1 MSDMPITRRNLAI
14 RTGALALTGLLPS
27 LAKAEEALPV
37 VYYARE
43 ATPEAFLAIFD
54 KLREDLGAVGRKGL
68 VGLKLHGDEVD
79 KNRALWKALQA
90 HVPGSRYI
98 ECNWASGY
106 TSGRGTTEGNYDAIV
121 SRGIAREDLD
131 ILDRDGSYRDVQTK
145 EGRWLKSVAVP
156 EALFAEYG
164 LVAVTVNFNVPTF
177 SGYSAAV
184 KNIGI
189 GLAGGPGKAAVHGP
203 GFPKDAGF
211 HRRLAEAADAIE
223 RALAGKLVFLNVL
236 ANLDVEPLEGAA
248 VKEGTIGILG
258 SLDMAAVD
266 NASLDLLYGIP
277 MEKRSAYPESV
288 KLERGFLQ
296 LGGASCSSKTSRRSD
311 TRAAI
316 DSWSS
321 RPRSNEIPLRL
332 SDAGLRAGV
341 FVRS

>member
-1 MSDMPITRRNLAI
+1 MSDLLITRRNLAI
-14 RTGALALTGLLPS
+14 RTSALALTGFLPPLS
-27 LAKAEEALPV
+27 RAGETVPV

-43 ATPEAFLAIFD
+43 ATPEAFIEIFD
-54 KLREDLGAVGRKGL
+54 RLRRDLGAENRKGK

-79 KNRALWKALQA
+79 KNRALWKALQE

-106 TSGRGTTEGNYDAIV
+106 TTGRGTTEGNFDAIV

-131 ILDRDGSYRDVQTK
+131 ILDRKGEYRAVQTK
-145 EGRWLKSVAVP
+145 EGRWLKAVDVP

-184 KNIGI
+184 KNVGI

-223 RALAGKLVFLNVL
+223 RALAGKLLFLNVMT
-236 ANLDVEPLEGAA
+236 NLDVEPLEGAK
-248 VKEGTIGILG
+248 VKKGTIGILG

-266 NASLDLLYGIP
+266 NASLDLLYGIS
-277 MEKRSAYPESV
+277 MEKRAAYPESV

-296 LGGASCSSKTSRRSD
+296 LENL
-311 TRAAI
+311 AALGH
-316 DSWSS
+316 SG
-321 RPRSNEIPLRL
+321 RYRL
-332 SDAGLRAGV
+332 VEL
-341 FVRS
+341 

>member
-43 ATPEAFLAIFD
+43 ATPEAFIEIFD
-54 KLREDLGAVGRKGL
+54 RLRKDLGAEGRKGK
-68 VGLKLHGDEVD
+68 VGFKLHGDEVD

-90 HVPGSRYI
+90 HVPGSQYI

-106 TSGRGTTEGNYDAIV
+106 TSGRGTTEGNYEAIV
-121 SRGIAREDLD
+121 SRGIPREQID
-131 ILDRDGSYRDVQTK
+131 ILDRNGEYRAVQTK
-145 EGRWLKSVAVP
+145 EGRWLKAVDVP
-156 EALFAEYG
+156 EALFNEYG

-184 KNIGI
+184 KNVGI

-223 RALAGKLVFLNVL
+223 RALAGKLMFLNVL
-236 ANLDVEPLEGAA
+236 TNLDVEPLEGAT
-248 VKEGTIGILG
+248 VKKGTIGILG

-277 MEKRSAYPESV
+277 MEKRSAYPEAM

-296 LGGASCSSKTSRRSD
+296 LENLASLGHSGRY
-311 TRAAI
+311 
-316 DSWSS
+316 
-321 RPRSNEIPLRL
+321 RL
-332 SDAGLRAGV
+332 VEL
-341 FVRS
+341 

>member
-1 MSDMPITRRNLAI
+1 MSDLLITRRNLAI
-14 RTGALALTGLLPS
+14 RTGALALTGFLPPLS
-27 LAKAEEALPV
+27 RAGETVPV

-43 ATPEAFLAIFD
+43 ATPEAFIEIFD
-54 KLREDLGAVGRKGL
+54 RLRRDLGAENRKGK

-79 KNRALWKALQA
+79 KNRALWKALQE

-106 TSGRGTTEGNYDAIV
+106 TTGRGTTEGNFDAIV

-131 ILDRDGSYRDVQTK
+131 ILDRKGEYRAVQTK
-145 EGRWLKSVAVP
+145 EGRWLKAVDVP

-184 KNIGI
+184 KNVGI

-223 RALAGKLVFLNVL
+223 RALAGKLLFLNVMT
-236 ANLDVEPLEGAA
+236 NLDVEPLEGAS
-248 VKEGTIGILG
+248 VKKGTIGILG

-266 NASLDLLYGIP
+266 NASLDLLYGIS
-277 MEKRSAYPESV
+277 MEKRAAYPESV

-296 LGGASCSSKTSRRSD
+296 LENLVALGHSGRY
-311 TRAAI
+311 
-316 DSWSS
+316 
-321 RPRSNEIPLRL
+321 RL
-332 SDAGLRAGV
+332 VEL
-341 FVRS
+341 

>member
-27 LAKAEEALPV
+27 LAKTEEALPV

-184 KNIGI
+184 KNVGI

-223 RALAGKLVFLNVL
+223 RALAGKLLFLNVL

-248 VKEGTIGILG
+248 VRKGTIGIVG
-258 SLDMAAVD
+258 SLNMAAVD

-288 KLERGFLQ
+288 KRERGFLQ
-296 LGGASCSSKTSRRSD
+296 LENL
-311 TRAAI
+311 AALGH
-316 DSWSS
+316 SG
-321 RPRSNEIPLRL
+321 RYRL
-332 SDAGLRAGV
+332 VELSPAK
-341 FVRS
+341 

>member
-1 MSDMPITRRNLAI
+1 MSDLLITRRNLAI
-14 RTGALALTGLLPS
+14 RTSALALTGFLPPLS
-27 LAKAEEALPV
+27 RAGETVPV

-43 ATPEAFLAIFD
+43 ATPEAFIEIFD
-54 KLREDLGAVGRKGL
+54 RLRRDLGAENRKGK

-79 KNRALWKALQA
+79 KNRALWKALQE

-106 TSGRGTTEGNYDAIV
+106 TTGRGTTEGNFDAIV

-131 ILDRDGSYRDVQTK
+131 ILDRKGEYRAVQTK
-145 EGRWLKSVAVP
+145 EGRWLKAVDVP

-184 KNIGI
+184 KNVGI

-223 RALAGKLVFLNVL
+223 RALAGKLLFLNVMTK
-236 ANLDVEPLEGAA
+236 LDVELLEGAK
-248 VKEGTIGILG
+248 VKKGTIGILG

-266 NASLDLLYGIP
+266 NASLDLLYGIS
-277 MEKRSAYPESV
+277 MEKRAAYPESV

-296 LGGASCSSKTSRRSD
+296 LENL
-311 TRAAI
+311 AALGH
-316 DSWSS
+316 SG
-321 RPRSNEIPLRL
+321 RYRL
-332 SDAGLRAGV
+332 VEL
-341 FVRS
+341 

>member
-1 MSDMPITRRNLAI
+1 MSHTRITRRNLAI
-14 RTGALALTGLLPS
+14 RTGAIALTSLLPP
-27 LAKAEEALPV
+27 LAKSAESVPV

-43 ATPEAFLAIFD
+43 ATPETFIEIFD
-54 KLREDLGAVGRKGL
+54 RLRKDLGAEGRKGK
-68 VGLKLHGDEVD
+68 VGFKLHGDEVD

-106 TSGRGTTEGNYDAIV
+106 TTGRGTTEGNFDAIV
-121 SRGIAREDLD
+121 SRGIPREQID
-131 ILDRDGSYRDVQTK
+131 ILDRNGEYRAVQTK
-145 EGRWLKSVAVP
+145 EGRWLKAVDVP
-156 EALFAEYG
+156 EALFNEYG

-184 KNIGI
+184 KNVGI

-211 HRRLAEAADAIE
+211 HWRLAEAADAIE
-223 RALAGKLVFLNVL
+223 RALAGKLMFLNVL
-236 ANLDVEPLEGAA
+236 TNLDVEPLEGAT
-248 VKEGTIGILG
+248 VKKGTIGILG

-277 MEKRSAYPESV
+277 IEKRGAYPEAV

-296 LGGASCSSKTSRRSD
+296 LENL
-311 TRAAI
+311 AALGH
-316 DSWSS
+316 SG
-321 RPRSNEIPLRL
+321 RYRL
-332 SDAGLRAGV
+332 VEL
-341 FVRS
+341 

>member
-1 MSDMPITRRNLAI
+1 MSDLLITRRNLAI
-14 RTGALALTGLLPS
+14 RTSALALTGFLPPLS
-27 LAKAEEALPV
+27 RAGETVPV

-43 ATPEAFLAIFD
+43 ATPEAFIEIFD
-54 KLREDLGAVGRKGL
+54 RLRRDLGAENRKGK

-79 KNRALWKALQA
+79 KNRALWKALQE

-106 TSGRGTTEGNYDAIV
+106 TTGRGTTEGNFDAIV

-131 ILDRDGSYRDVQTK
+131 ILDRKGEYRAVQTK
-145 EGRWLKSVAVP
+145 EGRWLKAVDVP

-184 KNIGI
+184 KNVGI

-223 RALAGKLVFLNVL
+223 RALAGKLLFLNVMT
-236 ANLDVEPLEGAA
+236 NLDVEPLEGAK
-248 VKEGTIGILG
+248 VKKGTIGILG

-266 NASLDLLYGIP
+266 NASLDLLYGIS
-277 MEKRSAYPESV
+277 MEKRAAYPESV

-296 LGGASCSSKTSRRSD
+296 LENL
-311 TRAAI
+311 AALGY
-316 DSWSS
+316 SG
-321 RPRSNEIPLRL
+321 RYRL
-332 SDAGLRAGV
+332 VEL
-341 FVRS
+341 

>member
-1 MSDMPITRRNLAI
+1 MSDLLITRRNLAI
-14 RTGALALTGLLPS
+14 RTSALALTGFLPPLS
-27 LAKAEEALPV
+27 RAGETVPV

-43 ATPEAFLAIFD
+43 ATPEAFIEIFD
-54 KLREDLGAVGRKGL
+54 RLRRDLGAENRKGK

-79 KNRALWKALQA
+79 KNRALWKALQE

-106 TSGRGTTEGNYDAIV
+106 TTGRSTTEGNFDAIV

-131 ILDRDGSYRDVQTK
+131 ILDRDGDYRAVQTK
-145 EGRWLKSVAVP
+145 EGKWLKAVDVP
-156 EALFAEYG
+156 EALFVEYG

-184 KNIGI
+184 KNVGI
-189 GLAGGPGKAAVHGP
+189 GLAGAPGKAAVHGP

-223 RALAGKLVFLNVL
+223 RAFAGKLLFLNVMT
-236 ANLDVEPLEGAA
+236 NLDVEPLEGAS
-248 VKEGTIGILG
+248 VKKGTIGILG
-258 SLDMAAVD
+258 SLNMAAVD

-277 MEKRSAYPESV
+277 REERSKYPEDV

-296 LGGASCSSKTSRRSD
+296 LENLATLGHSGRY
-311 TRAAI
+311 
-316 DSWSS
+316 
-321 RPRSNEIPLRL
+321 RL
-332 SDAGLRAGV
+332 VEL
-341 FVRS
+341 

>member
-1 MSDMPITRRNLAI
+1 MSDLLITRRNLAI
-14 RTGALALTGLLPS
+14 RTGALALTGFLPPLS
-27 LAKAEEALPV
+27 RAGETVPV

-43 ATPEAFLAIFD
+43 ATPEAFIEIFD
-54 KLREDLGAVGRKGL
+54 RLRRDLGAENRKGK

-79 KNRALWKALQA
+79 KNRALWKALQE

-106 TSGRGTTEGNYDAIV
+106 TTGRGTTEGNFDAIV

-131 ILDRDGSYRDVQTK
+131 ILDRKGEYRAVQTK
-145 EGRWLKSVAVP
+145 EGRWLKAVDVP

-184 KNIGI
+184 KNVGI
-189 GLAGGPGKAAVHGP
+189 GLAGDPGKAAVHGP

-223 RALAGKLVFLNVL
+223 RALAGKLLFLNVMT
-236 ANLDVEPLEGAA
+236 NLDVEPLEGAK
-248 VKEGTIGILG
+248 VKKGTIGILG

-266 NASLDLLYGIP
+266 NASLDLLYGIS
-277 MEKRSAYPESV
+277 MEKRAAYPESV
-288 KLERGFLQ
+288 KLDRGFLQ
-296 LGGASCSSKTSRRSD
+296 LENL
-311 TRAAI
+311 AALGH
-316 DSWSS
+316 SG
-321 RPRSNEIPLRL
+321 RYRL
-332 SDAGLRAGV
+332 VEL
-341 FVRS
+341 

>member
-177 SGYSAAV
+177 SGYS
-184 KNIGI
+184 
-189 GLAGGPGKAAVHGP
+189 
-203 GFPKDAGF
+203 
-211 HRRLAEAADAIE
+211 RR
-223 RALAGKLVFLNVL
+223 
-236 ANLDVEPLEGAA
+236 
-248 VKEGTIGILG
+248 
-258 SLDMAAVD
+258 
-266 NASLDLLYGIP
+266 
-277 MEKRSAYPESV
+277 
-288 KLERGFLQ
+288 
-296 LGGASCSSKTSRRSD
+296 
-311 TRAAI
+311 
-316 DSWSS
+316 
-321 RPRSNEIPLRL
+321 
-332 SDAGLRAGV
+332 
-341 FVRS
+341 

>member
-43 ATPEAFLAIFD
+43 ATPEAFLAIVD

-184 KNIGI
+184 KNVGI

-277 MEKRSAYPESV
+277 MEKRSAYPETV

-296 LGGASCSSKTSRRSD
+296 LENL
-311 TRAAI
+311 AALGH
-316 DSWSS
+316 SG
-321 RPRSNEIPLRL
+321 RYRL
-332 SDAGLRAGV
+332 VELSPAK
-341 FVRS
+341 

>member
-54 KLREDLGAVGRKGL
+54 KLREDLGAIGRKGL

-184 KNIGI
+184 KNVGI

-223 RALAGKLVFLNVL
+223 QALAGKLMFLNVL
-236 ANLDVEPLEGAA
+236 ANLDVEPLEGAT
-248 VKEGTIGILG
+248 VKKGTIGILG

-277 MEKRSAYPESV
+277 MEKRSAYPEAV

-296 LGGASCSSKTSRRSD
+296 LENL
-311 TRAAI
+311 AALGH
-316 DSWSS
+316 SG
-321 RPRSNEIPLRL
+321 RYRL
-332 SDAGLRAGV
+332 VELSPAK
-341 FVRS
+341 

>member
-1 MSDMPITRRNLAI
+1 MSDLLITRRNLAI
-14 RTGALALTGLLPS
+14 RTSALALTGFLPPLS
-27 LAKAEEALPV
+27 RAGETVPV

-43 ATPEAFLAIFD
+43 ATPEAFIEIFD
-54 KLREDLGAVGRKGL
+54 RLRRDLGAENRKGK

-79 KNRALWKALQA
+79 KNRALWKALQE

-106 TSGRGTTEGNYDAIV
+106 TTGRGTTEGNFDAIV

-131 ILDRDGSYRDVQTK
+131 ILDRKGEYRAVQTK
-145 EGRWLKSVAVP
+145 EGRWLKAVDVP

-184 KNIGI
+184 KNVGI

-296 LGGASCSSKTSRRSD
+296 LENL
-311 TRAAI
+311 AALGH
-316 DSWSS
+316 SG
-321 RPRSNEIPLRL
+321 RYRL
-332 SDAGLRAGV
+332 VELSPAK
-341 FVRS
+341 

>member
-1 MSDMPITRRNLAI
+1 MSDLLITRRNLAI
-14 RTGALALTGLLPS
+14 RTSALALTGFLPPLS
-27 LAKAEEALPV
+27 RAGETVPV

-43 ATPEAFLAIFD
+43 ATPEAFIEIFD
-54 KLREDLGAVGRKGL
+54 RLRRDLGAENRKGK

-79 KNRALWKALQA
+79 KNRALWKALQE

-106 TSGRGTTEGNYDAIV
+106 TSGRGTTEGNYEAIV

-131 ILDRDGSYRDVQTK
+131 ILDRNGDYRAVRTKDGK
-145 EGRWLKSVAVP
+145 WLKSVDVP

-164 LVAVTVNFNVPTF
+164 LVAVTANFNVPTF

-184 KNIGI
+184 KNVGI

-211 HRRLAEAADAIE
+211 HRRLAEAVDAIE
-223 RALAGKLVFLNVL
+223 RALAGKLLFLNVMT
-236 ANLDVEPLEGAA
+236 NLDVEPLEGAK
-248 VKEGTIGILG
+248 VKKGTIGILG

-266 NASLDLLYGIP
+266 NASLDLLYGIS
-277 MEKRSAYPESV
+277 MEKRAAYPESV

-296 LGGASCSSKTSRRSD
+296 LENL
-311 TRAAI
+311 AALGH
-316 DSWSS
+316 SG
-321 RPRSNEIPLRL
+321 RYRL
-332 SDAGLRAGV
+332 VEL
-341 FVRS
+341 

>member
-1 MSDMPITRRNLAI
+1 MSDLLITRRNLAI
-14 RTGALALTGLLPS
+14 RTGALALTGFLPPLS
-27 LAKAEEALPV
+27 RAGETVPV

-43 ATPEAFLAIFD
+43 ATPEAFIEIFD
-54 KLREDLGAVGRKGL
+54 RLRRDLGAENRKGK

-79 KNRALWKALQA
+79 KNRALWKALQE

-106 TSGRGTTEGNYDAIV
+106 TTGRGTTEGNFDAIV

-131 ILDRDGSYRDVQTK
+131 ILDRKGEYRAVQTK
-145 EGRWLKSVAVP
+145 EGRWLKAVDVP

-184 KNIGI
+184 KNVGI

-223 RALAGKLVFLNVL
+223 RTLAGKLLFLNVMT
-236 ANLDVEPLEGAA
+236 NLDVEPLEGAS
-248 VKEGTIGILG
+248 VKKGTIGILG

-266 NASLDLLYGIP
+266 NASLDLLYGIS
-277 MEKRSAYPESV
+277 MEKRAAYPESV

-296 LGGASCSSKTSRRSD
+296 LENLVALGHSGRY
-311 TRAAI
+311 
-316 DSWSS
+316 
-321 RPRSNEIPLRL
+321 RL
-332 SDAGLRAGV
+332 VEL
-341 FVRS
+341 

>member
-1 MSDMPITRRNLAI
+1 MSDLLITRRNLAI
-14 RTGALALTGLLPS
+14 RTSALALTGFLPPLS
-27 LAKAEEALPV
+27 RVGETVPV

-43 ATPEAFLAIFD
+43 ATPEAFIEIFD
-54 KLREDLGAVGRKGL
+54 RLRRDLGAENRKGK

-79 KNRALWKALQA
+79 KNRALWKALQE

-106 TSGRGTTEGNYDAIV
+106 TTGRGTTEGNFDAIV

-131 ILDRDGSYRDVQTK
+131 ILDRKGEYRAVQTK
-145 EGRWLKSVAVP
+145 EGRWLKAVDVP

-184 KNIGI
+184 KNVGI

-223 RALAGKLVFLNVL
+223 RALAGKLLFLNVL

-248 VKEGTIGILG
+248 VRKGTIGILG

-296 LGGASCSSKTSRRSD
+296 LENL
-311 TRAAI
+311 AALGH
-316 DSWSS
+316 SG
-321 RPRSNEIPLRL
+321 RYRL
-332 SDAGLRAGV
+332 VELSPAK
-341 FVRS
+341 